1 MDRAGPAEREGAA
14 AQARP
19 TSDECL
25 APEFVADM
33 LVGGDPTDEGSH
45 PDTNNSTDESGNP

>member
-1 MDRAGPAEREGAA
+1 MDRAGPAEQEGAA

-19 TSDECL
+19 ASDECL

-33 LVGGDPTDEGSH
+33 VVDAILLTRDRTPTPTTRH
-45 PDTNNSTDESGNP
+45 

>member
-19 TSDECL
+19 ASDECL

>member
-19 TSDECL
+19 ASNECL
-25 APEFVADM
+25 SPEFVADM
-33 LVGGDPTDEGSH
+33 LRGGDPARINRIKGQAL
-45 PDTNNSTDESGNP
+45 